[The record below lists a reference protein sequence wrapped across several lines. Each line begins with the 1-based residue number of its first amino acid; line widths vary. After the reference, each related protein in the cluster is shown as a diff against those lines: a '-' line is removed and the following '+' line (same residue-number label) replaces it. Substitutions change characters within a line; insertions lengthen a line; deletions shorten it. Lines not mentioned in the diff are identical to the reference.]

1 MLPKLKSSI
10 RPAVPE
16 DITRL
21 QSLIKSEQMVHKHL
35 DWRSPLDR
43 IDESP
48 FLIMQRSGRIIGALS
63 CPPDPPK
70 TAWIQL
76 FLAVAGEY
84 SKSIWNELIQS
95 AILDLENST
104 AKHLLAIPISP
115 WFSNLLA
122 NNGFKEV
129 SRVIVLNLDTRKI
142 DIAHPKSNYKIRD
155 MQISDIQE
163 IEILDRDSFGPVWHN
178 TKRSLEA
185 AFSQA
190 YKATVVLEK
199 ETIIGYQ
206 ISTISSRGIH
216 LARLAILPAYQSKGI
231 ASIILIDLINFLNA
245 NNKNILSVNTQQNNV
260 CSKSL
265 YKKIGFQPTN
275 EYFQVFG
282 IKINK

>member
-1 MLPKLKSSI
+1 
-10 RPAVPE
+10 
-16 DITRL
+16 
-21 QSLIKSEQMVHKHL
+21 L
-35 DWRSPLDR
+35 DPTFPCS
-43 IDESP
+43 
-48 FLIMQRSGRIIGALS
+48 
-63 CPPDPPK
+63 
-70 TAWIQL
+70 
-76 FLAVAGEY
+76 Y
-84 SKSIWNELIQS
+84 SKSIWNELIQA
-95 AILDLENST
+95 AISDLEIST

-129 SRVIVLNLDTRKI
+129 SRVIVLNLDTRNI
-142 DIAHPKSNYKIRD
+142 DIAHPKSEYMIRD

-163 IEILDRDSFGPVWHN
+163 IEKLDRDSFGPVWHN

-216 LARLAILPAYQSKGI
+216 LARLAIQPAYQSKGI
-231 ASIILIDLINFLNA
+231 ASTILSDLIKFLNA
-245 NNKNILSVNTQQNNV
+245 NNKKILSVNTQQNNV
-260 CSKSL
+260 CSKNL
-265 YKKIGFQPTN
+265 YKKFGFQPTN

-282 IKINK
+282 IRVNK